1 MGGSHSVE
9 IPGGG
14 TEGYHVLRVRQPVK
28 ITESSYRHV
37 WVARGVYL

>member
-14 TEGYHVLRVRQPVK
+14 TEGYHVLRVGALALILIMPDDTK
-28 ITESSYRHV
+28 Y
-37 WVARGVYL
+37 YLNV